1 MLKKRPYKILVAVLV
16 LALTIT
22 GCGLLPGTGGVS
34 TPDQSQISTLVAGT
48 VAAQSTQAV
57 LETMITDL
65 TMIAMPTNTALPTS
79 TPTATFT
86 PVPPTATP
94 IPPTATATPIPCN
107 AAAFIKDVT
116 IADWTTVYA
125 GESFVK
131 TWQVK
136 NVGSCSW
143 TKDYK
148 IFFFG
153 GNQMDAGAVI
163 AFPKVVNP
171 GETVNLSVSM
181 AAPSD
186 TGSFSGSWM
195 LKAANGAVFGVGST
209 YNVPLTVNIKV
220 AKIPAAKDPNTV
232 YDFVKN
238 MCKASWRTNA
248 GSINCPSAGIDTKNG
263 SITRS
268 YAPLLDGGYVD
279 DEGALYTV
287 PAVGGDGMIEGKFPK
302 MTINAGDHFAAALS
316 CRGKAPKCS
325 VTYELLY
332 TETSS
337 GTTTSLGTWDRN
349 AGDGLL
355 HVDIDL
361 STLAGQEVV
370 FKLKVISNRDSTDD
384 IALWMAA
391 RLTNP

>member
-1 MLKKRPYKILVAVLV
+1 MLLKRIYKPLAAILV
-16 LALTIT
+16 LALTMT

-34 TPDQSQISTLVAGT
+34 TPDQAQISTLVAGT
-48 VAAQSTQAV
+48 VAAQATQAV
-57 LETMITDL
+57 LETMIADL
-65 TMIAMPTNTALPTS
+65 TQIALPTNTSQPTF

-94 IPPTATATPIPCN
+94 VPPTVTPTPIPCN
-107 AAAFIKDVT
+107 AASFIKDVT
-116 IADWTTVYA
+116 IADWSSIYA

-131 TWQVK
+131 TWQIK

-153 GNQMDAGAVI
+153 GNQMGAGAVI

-181 AAPSD
+181 VAPSD
-186 TGSFSGSWM
+186 PGNYSGSWM
-195 LKAANGAVFGVGST
+195 LKAANGAVFGVGNT

-248 GSINCPSAGIDTKNG
+248 GKISCPSAGIDTKNG

-268 YAPLLDGGYVD
+268 YAPVLDDGFVD

-302 MTINAGDHFAAALS
+302 ITINAGDHFVAALS
-316 CRGKAPKCS
+316 CRGNSPKCS

-332 TETSS
+332 IETSS
-337 GTTTSLGTWDRN
+337 GTTTSLGTWDRE

-355 HVDIDL
+355 QVDIDL
-361 STLAGQEVV
+361 SALAGQEVA
-370 FKLKVISNRDSTDD
+370 FKLKVMSNHDSTDD
-384 IALWMAA
+384 IALWLAA

>member
-1 MLKKRPYKILVAVLV
+1 MLKKRLFKPLVAVMV
-16 LALTIT
+16 LALTMT
-22 GCGLLPGTGGVS
+22 GCGLLPVTGGVS
-34 TPDQSQISTLVAGT
+34 TPDPAQISTLVAGT
-48 VAAQSTQAV
+48 VAAQSTQSV
-57 LETMITDL
+57 IETMIADL
-65 TMIAMPTNTALPTS
+65 TQIALPTNTAQPTS

-94 IPPTATATPIPCN
+94 VPPTATATPIPCN
-107 AAAFIKDVT
+107 AASFIKDVT
-116 IADWTTVYA
+116 ISDWATVYA
-125 GESFVK
+125 GDAFVK

-153 GNQMDAGAVI
+153 GNQLSAGAVI
-163 AFPKVVNP
+163 AFSKVVNP

-181 AAPSD
+181 TAPSD
-186 TGSFSGSWM
+186 TGSYSGSWM

-220 AKIPAAKDPNTV
+220 AKIPEAKDPNTV

-248 GSINCPSAGIDTKNG
+248 GPINCPSAGIDTKNG

-268 YAPLLDGGYVD
+268 YTPLLDDGYVD

-287 PAVGGDGMIEGKFPK
+287 PAIGGDGMIEGKFPK
-302 MTINAGDHFAAALS
+302 MTINAGDYFVAALS

-332 TETSS
+332 TETSG

-349 AGDGLL
+349 EGDGLL
-355 HVDIDL
+355 HVNIDL
-361 STLAGQEVV
+361 SSLAGQEVV
-370 FKLKVISNRDSTDD
+370 FKLKVTSKRDSTDD